1 MTAVTIHKAKT
12 ELSKLIARVEKGET
26 IQIARRDKVVAILA
40 PLPEATVPKKRRG
53 WGDWK
58 GQVTVVGDLVEP
70 MTDAE
75 LGFWEDNP
83 IEPPR

>member
-26 IQIARRDKVVAILA
+26 IEIARRNKVVAILA
-40 PLPEATVPKKRRG
+40 PLPEAPAPKKSRG
-53 WGDWK
+53 RGAWK
-58 GQVTVVGDLVEP
+58 DQVTIIGDLVEP
-70 MTDAE
+70 MTDEE